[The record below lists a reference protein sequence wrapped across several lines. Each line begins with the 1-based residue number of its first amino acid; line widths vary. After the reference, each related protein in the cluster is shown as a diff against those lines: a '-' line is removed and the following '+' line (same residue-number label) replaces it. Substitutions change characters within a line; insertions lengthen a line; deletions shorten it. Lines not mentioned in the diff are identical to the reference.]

1 MSPLWVWTSHF
12 RGLNCKNEY
21 FITESPSNHAD
32 WEIKLTMEVDT
43 SCLQNLTTQKSF
55 FSIPCHQSSIL
66 SYQLTSCINS
76 EDEKQ
81 QHKEKEIR
89 SIDGKGMGF
98 WKTEKTNE
106 IKSECLYLR
115 LEQQAELKT
124 PQISWRLQ
132 GLIISSFFHW
142 LYGTF
147 AVSFGSTTVKRK
159 DSTNK
164 FKISHSKDLLMKV
177 YTWHSC
183 KYNTLWRVTL
193 IFCFSFN

>member
-1 MSPLWVWTSHF
+1 
-12 RGLNCKNEY
+12 
-21 FITESPSNHAD
+21 
-32 WEIKLTMEVDT
+32 MEVDT

-132 GLIISSFFHW
+132 GLIISSQE
-142 LYGTF
+142 
-147 AVSFGSTTVKRK
+147 
-159 DSTNK
+159 TNLNIK
-164 FKISHSKDLLMKV
+164 TISHTISLWNNCSEEIEFRHQKGLEMDVQMCYLSQLYKV
-177 YTWHSC
+177 LFILSHVGDS
-183 KYNTLWRVTL
+183 V
-193 IFCFSFN
+193 IDI